1 MEDQRTLW
9 NSLEHPPYSRK
20 RESIPWLISQEKPVF
35 LRKLRER
42 TAPGSG
48 VGRHSAIEPAEPG
61 GQGPNRTCRTGG
73 RRASAWAPA
82 VAPLGKSDY
91 AY

>member
-1 MEDQRTLW
+1 M
-9 NSLEHPPYSRK
+9 
-20 RESIPWLISQEKPVF
+20 
-35 LRKLRER
+35 
-42 TAPGSG
+42 
-48 VGRHSAIEPAEPG
+48 GRHSAIEPAEPG
-61 GQGPNRTCRTGG
+61 GQGPNRTFRTGG